1 MLFWQVF
8 WYIIDVHLVY
18 ISQVLIRGISN
29 YIMQNTVFLSIYHF
43 KGDSNRGSS
52 RSNDGGLSFRILI
65 GGWLLA
71 ATVLVNCYSCTII
84 SYLTVPKMKPS
95 INTLEDLAGDQDIDI
110 IVWQEIVIGQLILVR
125 ISQRRKGSASKC
137 QATSALCR
145 YSTFD

>member
-1 MLFWQVF
+1 MLTLFIFLKFKYAAFLILVISCKLPYF
-8 WYIIDVHLVY
+8 FLYIY
-18 ISQVLIRGISN
+18 
-29 YIMQNTVFLSIYHF
+29 F